1 MIRDDVR
8 IQVVQT
14 DLSKAAESQSEAA
27 LRRFP
32 IMLHLKRSTRKFLA
46 HSQLSHTEDLLSAP
60 NVFSTIRW
68 PIKSP
73 IWDPR
78 FFLKVHWNQ
87 SRLWLYSADLSF
99 HNVMSRFYFPAI
111 NCWEYIL
118 KLHKI
123 WWDSNS
129 NVGVGGWVRGKFYHC
144 ITIFPP
150 ICLKFKSF
158 VTY

>member
-1 MIRDDVR
+1 MFCVFCSSVYDFIYISFYLLHSDPFLSQTQNVENEKLCAIEMIRDDVR

-32 IMLHLKRSTRKFLA
+32 IMLHLKRSTRKLLA

-73 IWDPR
+73 IWEPR
-78 FFLKVHWNQ
+78 FFLK
-87 SRLWLYSADLSF
+87 SALES
-99 HNVMSRFYFPAI
+99 VEA
-111 NCWEYIL
+111 L
-118 KLHKI
+118 ALL
-123 WWDSNS
+123 
-129 NVGVGGWVRGKFYHC
+129 G
-144 ITIFPP
+144 
-150 ICLKFKSF
+150 
-158 VTY
+158 

>member
-1 MIRDDVR
+1 MCFSCSPVYDFIYISFYLLHSDPFLSQTQNAENEKLCAIEMIRDDVR

-78 FFLKVHWNQ
+78 FF
-87 SRLWLYSADLSF
+87 
-99 HNVMSRFYFPAI
+99 
-111 NCWEYIL
+111 
-118 KLHKI
+118 
-123 WWDSNS
+123 
-129 NVGVGGWVRGKFYHC
+129 
-144 ITIFPP
+144 
-150 ICLKFKSF
+150 
-158 VTY
+158 

>member
-1 MIRDDVR
+1 MCSVCFIRSSVYDFIYISFYLLHSDPFLSQTQNAENEKLCAIEMIRDDVR

-27 LRRFP
+27 LRFP

-46 HSQLSHTEDLLSAP
+46 HSQLSHTGDLLSAP

-78 FFLKVHWNQ
+78 FF
-87 SRLWLYSADLSF
+87 
-99 HNVMSRFYFPAI
+99 
-111 NCWEYIL
+111 
-118 KLHKI
+118 
-123 WWDSNS
+123 
-129 NVGVGGWVRGKFYHC
+129 
-144 ITIFPP
+144 
-150 ICLKFKSF
+150 
-158 VTY
+158 